1 MSLSHQL
8 KEEETLVA
16 YFKQMLTES
25 VDEDDNVRVPSF
37 DTDIEDKSDLIDNSI
52 HLKADNETVEKKQKE
67 ESFVI
72 PTEKESKPDLE
83 QAPFEMQ
90 LQVKEEV
97 SVKPVATIEKPKQS
111 LESLLKT
118 VQTVAMEDTVEHVDV
133 KTEVKVE
140 EPKVL
145 VQEKVETKVEA
156 PKVQVEQIAP
166 PVETK
171 VEVAPKVVP
180 KIVTPEVK
188 VVTPVAKT
196 EPIVKVETSQVVTNT
211 TDIVHETQ
219 VEASVAHE
227 NKNVYEW
234 KNIETEEEFQTLFFI
249 VQGVRYAVPL
259 IDLGAIIEC
268 KKVTQIFGKPSWYM
282 GITDVRG
289 RKLNIVDTLRW
300 VVPTVNE
307 SPDKYPYLVSLSNSD
322 WSLGCNEL
330 EGNRTISRDQVNWRK
345 TAGTRPWLAG
355 IVKKEMCALLHV
367 DELIRLF
374 KQGMD
379 QKSILKKDLN
389 NKK

>member
-25 VDEDDNVRVPSF
+25 VDEDDDVRVPSF
-37 DTDIEDKSDLIDNSI
+37 DSDIEEKSDLIDNSI
-52 HLKADNETVEKKQKE
+52 HLKEVKSIEDLKQKE
-67 ESFVI
+67 ENFDI
-72 PTEKESKPDLE
+72 DHKKENTPLIEEKS
-83 QAPFEMQ
+83 PFERQ
-90 LQVKEEV
+90 LQLKEEV
-97 SVKPVATIEKPKQS
+97 TVKHTATLEKPKQS

-118 VQTVAMEDTVEHVDV
+118 VPTVAMEDTVERLDV
-133 KTEVKVE
+133 KTELKVE
-140 EPKVL
+140 EPKVATK
-145 VQEKVETKVEA
+145 EKVEIQVARPIVKVA
-156 PKVQVEQIAP
+156 
-166 PVETK
+166 
-171 VEVAPKVVP
+171 EVKSPLKEEVVP
-180 KIVTPEVK
+180 KILTPEVK
-188 VVTPVAKT
+188 AVAPIAKV
-196 EPIVKVETSQVVTNT
+196 EPIVKVETANIVTNT
-211 TDIVHETQ
+211 TNIAKETKA
-219 VEASVAHE
+219 ELSLSHE
-227 NKNVYEW
+227 NKNIYEW

-300 VVPTVNE
+300 VVPTINE
-307 SPDKYPYLVSLSNSD
+307 SPEMYPYLVSLSNSD